1 MDIEDFHRM
10 NLNFGEKKKLMHSLA
25 AYKVIQNENCVPF
38 VIENGNIPSTDGSTV
53 SSGTSNEKVREPQE
67 FLLKHQTGRGFVRKS
82 ATYGQVKPWPLHYEL
97 PDFNSVLTQKLES
110 KEKLNNSDK
119 IHIIDVL
126 FDQLFSYF
134 TYDYIGNYYF
144 IN

>member
-1 MDIEDFHRM
+1 MDIEDFHRF

-25 AYKVIQNENCVPF
+25 AYKVIQNESCVPF
-38 VIENGNIPSTDGSTV
+38 VIENGNIPPTDVSTV

-67 FLLKHQTGRGFVRKS
+67 LLLKHQIGRGFVRKS
-82 ATYGQVKPWPLHYEL
+82 ATYGQIKPWPLHYEL
-97 PDFNSVLTQKLES
+97 PDFNSILTQKLES
-110 KEKLNNSDK
+110 KEKLNSSDK

-134 TYDYIGNYYF
+134 TYDYI
-144 IN
+144 